1 MHKLVLIFGPI
12 AIYLISLLIRAA
24 SGKGPTRHGFNVEL
38 AVLLSLYFLATAG
51 LGVFWVANQ
60 QLPPFDLHYLF
71 GYATFGLVVAHLA
84 LNARIVLSYVRK
96 KKARAMWAGRP
107 LARDVAG
114 KAVAALALAAA
125 AFYLGM
131 RAGSPKLAAIPEGAA
146 DAHLTGVAQYH
157 AISTHTREG
166 VILRSPS
173 VAWDLPVARYIDR
186 PGRPRVEL
194 PRPDIGRG
202 SERPIGEAL
211 SAIAV
216 ERGARFNR
224 DDLSVLLWSAAGI
237 TERRGGYDLRAS
249 ASSGALFPTEIYV
262 LAFNIE
268 GIEPGTYAYAPDAHA
283 LIDLGAPPRAEAA
296 FGLDPDD
303 PPALALVATG
313 VFRRTGQ
320 KYRDRAY
327 RYVVADAGHAI
338 GNAIVAAA
346 DLGLATRLVHRF
358 DEAAVGRAVGVDNRS
373 EGVVGVLAMTK
384 SRRSEVAPTDS
395 LFEPAALVEPEEL
408 ELGATALAHL
418 ATSMTFLD
426 PGLPAGGRIDMAAPP
441 DAPARV
447 LSLIGSRRSARNFGP
462 GSLALD
468 HVSAVLGLAAGPR
481 PLASHATRVHLVA
494 NRVHGLEPGAYRYD
508 GGARALSPTRKGDLA
523 AEVGRAALDQDV
535 IREAPSVMVIT
546 VDRRALR
553 AEGARGYRH
562 AFLEAG
568 IIGARLYLAVGARG
582 LGGCAVGA
590 FYDEEAAHALGIN
603 IEEQW
608 PLHFFGFGEVAQ
620 TSP

>member
-1 MHKLVLIFGPI
+1 MRKLVLIFGPL
-12 AIYLISLLIRAA
+12 AIYLVSLMVRAA
-24 SGKGPTRHGFNVEL
+24 LGKRPTRHGFNVEL

-51 LGVFWVANQ
+51 LGIFWVANQ

-71 GYATFGLVVAHLA
+71 GYATFALVLAHLA
-84 LNARIVLSYVRK
+84 LNARIVVAYARK
-96 KKARAMWAGRP
+96 KKAPAAGRP
-107 LARDVAG
+107 IERDVVG
-114 KAVAALALAAA
+114 KVVAALAIAAA

-131 RAGSPKLAAIPEGAA
+131 RAGSPKLSAIPEGAA
-146 DAHLTGVAQYH
+146 DAHLSGVAHYH

-166 VILRSPS
+166 VLLRSPS

-186 PGRPRVEL
+186 AGLPRVEL
-194 PRPDIGRG
+194 PRPDIKRG
-202 SERPIGEAL
+202 VERPIGEAL
-211 SAIAV
+211 SAMAV
-216 ERGARFNR
+216 PRDSPFNR
-224 DDLSVLLWSAAGI
+224 EDLSVLLWAAAGI

-283 LIDLGAPPRAEAA
+283 LFNLGVPPRADPAL
-296 FGLDPDD
+296 GLDPDAA
-303 PPALALVATG
+303 PALALVTTS

-338 GNAIVAAA
+338 GNAVVAAA
-346 DLGLATRLVHRF
+346 DLGLITNFAHRF
-358 DEAAVGRAVGVDNRS
+358 DEAAVARAIGVDNRS
-373 EGVVGVLAMTK
+373 EGVVAVLAMTK
-384 SRRSEVAPTDS
+384 GRRSGPAPTDS
-395 LFEPAALVEPEEL
+395 LFEPAALVNPEEL

-418 ATSMTFLD
+418 ATSMTFLNT
-426 PGLPAGGRIDMAAPP
+426 GSPAGNRVDLAPSS

-447 LSLIGSRRSARNFGP
+447 LSLIGSRRSARNFG
-462 GSLALD
+462 GGALASE
-468 HVSAVLGLAAGPR
+468 HVSAVLRLAASPE

-494 NRVHGLEPGAYRYD
+494 NRVAGLGPGAYRYD
-508 GGARALSPTRKGDLA
+508 GRAHALSLTRKGDLA
-523 AEVGRAALDQDV
+523 AEAGHAALDQDV
-535 IREAPSVMVIT
+535 IQNAPSVVVIT

-568 IIGARLYLAVGARG
+568 VVGARLYLAVAGRG
-582 LGGCAVGA
+582 LGGCSVGA
-590 FYDEEAAHALGIN
+590 FYDEEAARALGIN
-603 IEEQW
+603 FEEEW
-608 PLHFFGFGEVAQ
+608 PLHFFGLGEK
-620 TSP
+620 TGGD